1 MSRRSEGQRV
11 IRELMGP
18 EGEKRLMD
26 AAQSRTFGAVIA
38 GFAVDQA
45 FGEVWSRPG
54 LDRKA
59 RSLVTLAVMVA
70 LKQPDEFATHM
81 RVGLRNGLT
90 LAEIEEVLVQA
101 LPYVGFPAISTAL
114 AAAAKVFEEDRLDEH
129 SDYTGRPFVAVNLD
143 PRR

>member
-11 IRELMGP
+11 IRELMGT
-18 EGEKRLMD
+18 EGEKRLMN
-26 AAQSRTFGAVIA
+26 ATQPGPFGAVIA
-38 GFAVDQA
+38 GFVVDQA
-45 FGEVWSRPG
+45 FGEIWTRPG

-70 LKQPDEFATHM
+70 LKQPNEFATHM

-90 LAEIEEVLVQA
+90 LAEIEETLVQA

-114 AAAAKVFEEDRLDEH
+114 AAAAKVFEEDKLDEH
-129 SDYTGRPFVAVNLD
+129 SGYTGPPFVAVNLK
-143 PRR
+143 P